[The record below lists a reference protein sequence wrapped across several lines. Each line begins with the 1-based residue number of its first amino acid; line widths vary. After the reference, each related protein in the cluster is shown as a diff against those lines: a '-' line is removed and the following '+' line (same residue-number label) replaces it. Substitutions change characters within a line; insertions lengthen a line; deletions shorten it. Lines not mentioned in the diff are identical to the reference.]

1 MFLMLGMIA
10 ASIALIYSVQK
21 FTDFL
26 MERDK
31 LRQPERELALLPGII
46 KAYGDVT
53 GDQGKAEELSAL
65 LAGIVQGTTTDL
77 PTRLASL
84 DEGMERLLAHFEED
98 EDEPDA
104 EQEDAGEEEEDPLS
118 PNQLIRAIHNE
129 HTKRVQALFDNM
141 AAIGGIRP
149 SSRELFILLQA
160 LRPGD
165 PSASASP
172 RRGRRERASTDEAT
186 SNESA
191 GEPPAQPAAGAEEAP
206 PPEPTT

>member
-1 MFLMLGMIA
+1 MFLILGMIA
-10 ASIALIYSVQK
+10 VSIALIYSVQK

-65 LAGIVQGTTTDL
+65 LAGIVRGETTDL
-77 PTRLASL
+77 PDRLASL
-84 DEGMERLLAHFEED
+84 DEQMARLLALFEED

-104 EQEDAGEEEEDPLS
+104 EQEDAGEEDPLS
-118 PNQLIRAIHNE
+118 PNQLIRAIHGE

-149 SSRELFILLQA
+149 SSRELPILLQA

>member
-1 MFLMLGMIA
+1 MVLALGLWA
-10 ASIALIYSVQK
+10 VAFSFAYSVREY
-21 FTDFL
+21 FRYL
-26 MERDK
+26 EERDK
-31 LRQPERELALLPGII
+31 LRQPERELALLPEII

-65 LAGIVQGTTTDL
+65 LTGIVRGSTSGL
-77 PTRLASL
+77 PERLERIEQSL
-84 DEGMERLLAHFEED
+84 DAIKGYL
-98 EDEPDA
+98 
-104 EQEDAGEEEEDPLS
+104 EQEGQDEEEEEEDPLS
-118 PNQLIRAIHNE
+118 PNQLIRAIHDE

-186 SNESA
+186 SKEGA
-191 GEPPAQPAAGAEEAP
+191 GEPPAEPAACAEEAP
-206 PPEPTT
+206 PTEPTT